1 MKTISTLCIFVFVLA
16 GVSETVAV
24 EALLKFD
31 TQWTGDFDGMVDRNR
46 IRVLVPY
53 SKTFYFLDGAH
64 QRGLTYDALM
74 EFEKSINE
82 RLKRNTITVQ
92 VIVIPTRRDRLLPG
106 LVDGRGDIAA
116 GNLTITPERLKLIVD
131 FFKEN

>member
-1 MKTISTLCIFVFVLA
+1 
-16 GVSETVAV
+16 
-24 EALLKFD
+24 
-31 TQWTGDFDGMVDRNR
+31 
-46 IRVLVPY
+46 
-53 SKTFYFLDGAH
+53 
-64 QRGLTYDALM
+64 M